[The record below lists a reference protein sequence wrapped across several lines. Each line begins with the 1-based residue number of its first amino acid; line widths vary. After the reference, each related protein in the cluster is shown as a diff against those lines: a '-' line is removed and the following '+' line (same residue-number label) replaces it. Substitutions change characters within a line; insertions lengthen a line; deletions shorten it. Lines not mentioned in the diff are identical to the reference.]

1 MQVVFLQ
8 QIKLYITSKYYI
20 VFSPPAMM
28 LDLNKYYVKETNQ
41 EQELT

>member
-8 QIKLYITSKYYI
+8 QIKLYITSKYCI